1 MIVTLNQILLGASLD
16 LESLKL
22 ARTFWL
28 LGFSVNGLVKGFFLR
43 ERVLVL
49 AFLALLV
56 IALGE
61 DVVILVVVAA
71 VLFEFVFLLGFRGR
85 FARGSR

>member
-16 LESLKL
+16 LGLKVV
-22 ARTFWL
+22 RTFRL
-28 LGFSVNGLVKGFFLR
+28 LGSSAKGLVKCFFLR

-49 AFLALLV
+49 VLAFL
-56 IALGE
+56 ALGE
-61 DVVILVVVAA
+61 DVVILVVVA

-85 FARGSR
+85 FARGRR